1 MSFLPPKEAPS
12 EDTIRANYASLFT
25 MQERETVADLLSRG
39 KIDFVGAA
47 LEVENPERAYW
58 LDKYLMLKRPKAEEM
73 ESAVQEEIRKW
84 QGEGNEIDTPVKAA
98 FWDNRM
104 QIERSGQ
111 KLPDVKKALEDF
123 ALSNKTADNTSVEE
137 DDGKSMS
144 KVEIMAALDAKN
156 IAYKPIMKKA
166 ELKALL
172 EQSESEPSA

>member
-58 LDKYLMLKRPKAEEM
+58 LDKYLILKRPKAEEL

-84 QGEGNEIDTPVKAA
+84 QADGNEIDSPKKAD
-98 FWDNRM
+98 FWETRM
-104 QIERSGQ
+104 KLEREN
-111 KLPDVKKALEDF
+111 KVLPDLKVALKELEEKKSL
-123 ALSNKTADNTSVEE
+123 T
-137 DDGKSMS
+137 
-144 KVEIMAALDAKN
+144 
-156 IAYKPIMKKA
+156 KA
-166 ELKALL
+166 ELKAMLDEKGIEYDPTLKKSELSALL
-172 EQSESEPSA
+172 GIAEESTEDEL